1 MGPPINHGAFLV
13 PGTRSSRIQPVENAP
28 SCFERS
34 VTNRFEEL
42 NNYSGQLARRK
53 YDDAGGRKRGGG
65 LDRAAVVTV

>member
-1 MGPPINHGAFLV
+1 M
-13 PGTRSSRIQPVENAP
+13 QPVENVS

-65 LDRAAVVTV
+65 RDRAATAVTG